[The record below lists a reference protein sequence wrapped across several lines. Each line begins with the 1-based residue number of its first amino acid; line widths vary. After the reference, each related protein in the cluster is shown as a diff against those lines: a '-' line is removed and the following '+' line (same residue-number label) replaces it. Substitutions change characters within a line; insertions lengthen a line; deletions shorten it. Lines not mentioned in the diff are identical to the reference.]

1 MNRCRRGKKEVAE
14 KWQRCERDATE
25 IGQKDENANKCYK
38 NLENCIIFC
47 TFAGEMHYA
56 QVPRHNN
63 QQQKHKERQLKI

>member
-1 MNRCRRGKKEVAE
+1 MKY
-14 KWQRCERDATE
+14 
-25 IGQKDENANKCYK
+25 ANKCYK